1 MKKKVFFIA
10 ICAMIITVGVIFV
23 SKQNDKIGQIALL
36 MQNVEALTHG
46 ETLPGKICYFSGKS
60 NYEDRI
66 PCTVAY
72 PNIGKCGERVTA
84 FYSTEN
90 AQCYE

>member
-36 MQNVEALTHG
+36 MQNVEALTSG
-46 ETLPGKICYFSGKS
+46 ETLPGLVCYYKGTTKLV
-60 NYEDRI
+60 DLI
-66 PCTVAY
+66 PCTATY
-72 PNIGKCGERVTA
+72 PNIGKCGERIKTW
-84 FYSTEN
+84 YSN
-90 AQCYE
+90 DSAQCYE